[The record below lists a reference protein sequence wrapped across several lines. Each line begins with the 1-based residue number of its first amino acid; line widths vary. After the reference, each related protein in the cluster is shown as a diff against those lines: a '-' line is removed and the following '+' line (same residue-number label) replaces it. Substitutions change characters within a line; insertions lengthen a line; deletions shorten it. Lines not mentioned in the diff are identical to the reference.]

1 MNYLAGYVYIKT
13 MNEEY
18 TYRIFEY
25 LMEAR
30 FKEIFINEFEVLK
43 VKMYQF
49 ERLLAVFH
57 PEISEHFKRQCVSPE
72 CYIVSWIITLFASS
86 YQYTLSSF
94 LIDFLW
100 ERFIIWGW
108 PEFFRFVL
116 WVFSLFKVRVHP
128 CRKTSWSSPT
138 TAPSTSWANWAGLRC
153 S

>member
-1 MNYLAGYVYIKT
+1 V
-13 MNEEY
+13 
-18 TYRIFEY
+18 
-25 LMEAR
+25 
-30 FKEIFINEFEVLK
+30 NEFEVLK

-49 ERLLAVFH
+49 ERLLAIFH
-57 PEISEHFKRQCVSPE
+57 PEISDHFKRQSISPE

-116 WVFSLFKVRVHP
+116 WIFSLFKVFALQF
-128 CRKTSWSSPT
+128 RKIWLS
-138 TAPSTSWANWAGLRC
+138 
-153 S
+153 